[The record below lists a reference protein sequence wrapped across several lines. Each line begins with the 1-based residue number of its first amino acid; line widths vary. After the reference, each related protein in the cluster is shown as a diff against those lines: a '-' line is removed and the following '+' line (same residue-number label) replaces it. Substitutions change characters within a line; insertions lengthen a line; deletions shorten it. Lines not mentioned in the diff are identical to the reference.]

1 MNSAHSDDDDRT
13 VIRPPGG
20 DSAASAP
27 APAAAAAAGGAGESA
42 TVGGPVREQA
52 PPQQQRGSAGAGLR
66 IGTRLGEFEILDLIG
81 EGGFGVVYTAMD
93 HSLQRRV
100 ALKEYMPSALAMR
113 SGETEVR
120 VKSERHRDTFEAGLK
135 SFINEA
141 RLLASFDHPSL
152 VKVYRFWE
160 ANGTAYMVMPLYEG
174 ITLKDHLKSLPAPP
188 DETQLLELLD
198 PLTRALMVIHA
209 EQCFHRDIAPD
220 NVILLAG
227 SGTPLL
233 LDFGAARRVIGDMT
247 QALTVI
253 LKPGYAPIEQY
264 AEAPGMKQGAWTD
277 VYALAAMVY
286 FAIMGKTP
294 PPSVSRLVNDQYQPL
309 TAAAAGRYS
318 QAFLQA
324 IDQALIVA
332 PDARTQSVAEL
343 RAQLGLADAATP
355 SGSASGVTLVRT
367 TPAPAAVATAGAG
380 RSGASGASAASGGSG
395 SSAPRRPG
403 WLWPAL
409 AATVLVLGGG
419 AYWALRPRPGGTTA
433 PAAQPSLAA
442 APATQPAA
450 RPPAA
455 QVAQTPAVRQA
466 AAPQVAAA
474 QPQQPAAPPPLRV
487 RAEFQRLLDSQSPG
501 WSVQADA
508 VAPRLRINRDYLRFR
523 VHSSRAGYVTVLV
536 YGPDGSLTEL
546 VPSQSMPSVRIAAG
560 QTLTLPPAD
569 IRIQAAAPT
578 GPERFMVLVS
588 RAPRSYAAYSPDVE
602 GGYPVL
608 PTGSAAA
615 AAAAQVRSTG
625 LPALLGTAS
634 DCHGGACNAFGAS
647 GFTVD
652 VVH

>member
-13 VIRPPGG
+13 VIRPPSG
-20 DSAASAP
+20 DGATSAP
-27 APAAAAAAGGAGESA
+27 EAVAAAAPSRGGETAPAGAS
-42 TVGGPVREQA
+42 VQEQA
-52 PPQQQRGSAGAGLR
+52 PPPQQQQQRGSVGTGLR

-174 ITLKDHLKSLPAPP
+174 ITLKEHLKSLQAPP
-188 DETQLLELLD
+188 SEEQLLELLD

-286 FAIMGKTP
+286 FAIVGKTP

-309 TAAAAGRYS
+309 TEAASGRYS
-318 QAFLQA
+318 QPFLRA

-343 RAQLGLADAATP
+343 RAQLGLADAAGAP
-355 SGSASGVTLVRT
+355 GSAGGVTLVRT
-367 TPAPAAVATAGAG
+367 TPAPATAAAVGSGAS
-380 RSGASGASAASGGSG
+380 RASGASLASGASAT
-395 SSAPRRPG
+395 RRPG

-409 AATVLVLGGG
+409 GAGVLVLGGG
-419 AYWALRPRPGGTTA
+419 AYWMLRP
-433 PAAQPSLAA
+433 QPSGPATPAVSPPVAA
-442 APATQPAA
+442 APVVQPPAA
-450 RPPAA
+450 RPAT
-455 QVAQTPAVRQA
+455 QVAQPPAPRPA
-466 AAPQVAAA
+466 AASQVAAA
-474 QPQQPAAPPPLRV
+474 QPRQPAVPPPLRV

-501 WSVQADA
+501 WNVQAGS
-508 VAPRLRINRDYLRFR
+508 VAPRLRINRDDLRFR
-523 VHSSRAGYVTVLV
+523 VSSSRAGYVTVLV

-546 VPSQSMPSVRIAAG
+546 VPSQTMPSVRIAAG
-560 QTLTLPPAD
+560 QTLTLPPTD

-588 RAPRSYAAYSPDVE
+588 RAPRSYAAYAPDVE

-608 PTGSAAA
+608 PTGTAAA
-615 AAAAQVRSTG
+615 AAAAQLRATG
-625 LPALLGTAS
+625 LPPLLGSAR
-634 DCHGGACNAFGAS
+634 DCHASGCDAFGAS